1 MEVIAPTGVKI
12 YNVSAGKTLPEWMEE
27 KKKKSLKRNPG
38 MTFLGNKI
46 FPDDV
51 FLAIHYLFWTVFVLI
66 CLKSAHEA
74 MDRFRNCFFVT
85 LNN

>member
-38 MTFLGNKI
+38 MLLSQLNISRLPYFMSMSTHFEDNII
-46 FPDDV
+46 FSIQNVIPTKRSVAGALDV
-51 FLAIHYLFWTVFVLI
+51 FA
-66 CLKSAHEA
+66 
-74 MDRFRNCFFVT
+74 
-85 LNN
+85 